1 MPAHKHAERKSLR
14 VIKNPIHSRQDIEV
28 CHANISVLIAS
39 LECVCVFPFIRER
52 EGVWLCV
59 GVCLSTSVR
68 VPHHFSPTLFSKEWL
83 FQKSPGYFQGACLI
97 HAGEVF

>member
-1 MPAHKHAERKSLR
+1 MPAHKHAERESLQ

-28 CHANISVLIAS
+28 CHANISVLIA
-39 LECVCVFPFIRER
+39 LAECVCVSES
-52 EGVWLCV
+52 VCV
-59 GVCLSTSVR
+59 CAGTAVCGR
-68 VPHHFSPTLFSKEWL
+68 VPEHVHFSPTLLCKEWL